1 MTAKSVLTW
10 SPRILAIA
18 FALFLSVFALD
29 AWEESGS
36 FGHRLLAFLIHLL
49 PSAAIL
55 GALYVAWRW
64 RIVGGLVFMV
74 LGMVFTVYFA
84 AWRTAEL
91 FMMLSMPLLLAG
103 VLFIFSNWNLEK
115 T

>member
-1 MTAKSVLTW
+1 MTTKSLLTW
-10 SPRILAIA
+10 SPRILVLA
-18 FALFLSVFALD
+18 FALFVSVFALD
-29 AWEESGS
+29 AWSEGGS

-49 PSAAIL
+49 PTAAIL

-64 RIVGGLVFMV
+64 RIIGGLVFMV
-74 LGMVFTVYFA
+74 LGMIFTVYFA
-84 AWRTAEL
+84 AWRTTEL
-91 FMMLSMPLLLAG
+91 FLMLSMPLFLSG

>member
-1 MTAKSVLTW
+1 MA
-10 SPRILAIA
+10 REIQRRA
-18 FALFLSVFALD
+18 F
-29 AWEESGS
+29 
-36 FGHRLLAFLIHLL
+36 
-49 PSAAIL
+49 
-55 GALYVAWRW
+55 
-64 RIVGGLVFMV
+64 VGGLVFMV